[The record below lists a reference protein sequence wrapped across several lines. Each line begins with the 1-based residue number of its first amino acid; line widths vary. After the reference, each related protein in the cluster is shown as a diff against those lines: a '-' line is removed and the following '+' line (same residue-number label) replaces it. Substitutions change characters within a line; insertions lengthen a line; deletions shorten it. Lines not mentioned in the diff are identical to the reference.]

1 MLERYFSKPGTI
13 DRIRGCWLGPAIE
26 QYVVW
31 LTEHGYQRR
40 SIVHRVPLLVRMA
53 EFTRLRGVAGVE
65 GVADHVEDFVRWR
78 SAHRVRR
85 TRSAAAARQYL
96 VDTRIPIRHFLR
108 VVQATGDA
116 PGPQATAP
124 LTCWAPDFLPSLRET
139 RGLSPFTV
147 EGYAVQL
154 RAFERYLRA
163 KGVDD
168 VQALTPTLLDGF
180 LADRREHVS
189 ARSLTM
195 TCAALRAFLRHLHRS
210 GLLARDLSSVI
221 EGPRTYTLSGV
232 VRAISAAD
240 VHRTLSGL
248 DRRSLADKRDY
259 AMLLLLAVY
268 GLRAREVAAL
278 TLDDVDWHRSV
289 LSVRARK
296 AGHEAVYPLVPE
308 VGEALLDYLQH
319 ARPACADRR
328 LFRRMMAP
336 QGPVSPRVVVDR
348 AGHALRQA
356 GVVVARPG
364 SHTFRHSCAQRLV
377 DADFSLKVIGDYLG
391 HRRAASTRI
400 YSKVALEALR
410 DVALGHGEAVV

>member
-31 LTEHGYQRR
+31 LIERGYQRR
-40 SIVHRVPLLVRMA
+40 SIVHRVPLLVQMA

-65 GVADHVEDFVRWR
+65 DVANHVEDFVRWR
-78 SAHRVRR
+78 SGRRVRR
-85 TRSAAAARQYL
+85 TRSAVAARQYL

-108 VVQATGDA
+108 VVRASDTSD
-116 PGPQATAP
+116 PQATAP
-124 LTCWAPDFLPSLRET
+124 LTRWAPDFLPWLRET

-154 RAFERYLRA
+154 RAFERYLRT

-168 VQALTPTLLDGF
+168 VKALTPTLLDGF

-195 TCAALRAFLRHLHRS
+195 TCAALRAFLRYLHRS
-210 GLLARDLSSVI
+210 GLLARDWSAVI

-232 VRAISAAD
+232 VRAISAAE

-248 DRRSLADKRDY
+248 DRRSLGGKRDY

-336 QGPVSPRVVVDR
+336 QGPVSPRAVVDR
-348 AGHALRQA
+348 AGRALRQA

-377 DADFSLKVIGDYLG
+377 DAEFSLTVIGDYLG